1 MKISCSARKDWQYHI
16 SDWIDFEKTH
26 AKIHSGFEFDY
37 DDIDY
42 AFGTTE
48 DTIPLWGGRVFNV
61 INLTGGGVFNVINLT
76 RIDIYWL
83 YDKGIGYKATMSSK
97 SMSDV
102 DYKNSKEMLKRYHRK
117 GNAIITA
124 IDKLAR
130 KIKNDFPKYKVEAS
144 AVMDI
149 TTEEHLNRVID
160 TGLYDTI
167 VLPICANDDTK
178 FLESIKNKDQIRLF
192 INAECSYTC
201 PKKVCYGTISQIN
214 KETRDPNEMMCSH
227 YDLKMPRTFYDD
239 SVDWENF
246 YFDKDKFDKM
256 GFSNYKLLPSWEV
269 QQRTHIMYKRSNC
282 D

>member
-16 SDWIDFEKTH
+16 SDWLDFEISH
-26 AKIHSGFEFDY
+26 ANIHSGLKFDY

-42 AFGTTE
+42 AFGAVE
-48 DTIPLWGGRVFNV
+48 ENIPLWGGRTYNNSV
-61 INLTGGGVFNVINLT
+61 NLTKVDV
-76 RIDIYWL
+76 YWL
-83 YDKGIGYKATMSSK
+83 YDKGIGYKATLSSK
-97 SMSDV
+97 SMTDA
-102 DYKNSKEMLKRYHRK
+102 DYKNSQGMLKRYHRE

-124 IDKLAR
+124 IDKLAKR
-130 KIKNDFPKYKVEAS
+130 IKNDFPKYKVEAS

-178 FLESIKNKDQIRLF
+178 FLKSIGNKDQIRLF

-201 PKKVCYGTISQIN
+201 PKKICYGRIGQIN
-214 KETRDPNEMMCSH
+214 KDKSDKMMCSYH
-227 YDLKMPRTFYDD
+227 SLKMPRTFYDD
-239 SVDWENF
+239 AIDWNDF

-256 GFSNYKLLPSWEV
+256 GFSNYKLLPSWET
-269 QQRTHIMYKRSNC
+269 QQRTYIMYERNKNIEI
-282 D
+282 DNDQ

>member
-1 MKISCSARKDWQYHI
+1 MDKEIKISCSARKNWQYHI
-16 SDWIDFEKTH
+16 SDWIDFERAH
-26 AKIHSGFEFDY
+26 AKIHSGLKFDY

-48 DTIPLWGGRVFNV
+48 NYNPLWGGRM
-61 INLTGGGVFNVINLT
+61 LSGGINLT
-76 RIDIYWL
+76 RVDLYWL
-83 YDKGIGYKATMSSK
+83 YDKGIGYKATLSSK
-97 SMSDV
+97 SMSDTV
-102 DYKNSKEMLKRYHRK
+102 YKNSKEMLKEYHRE

-124 IDKLAR
+124 TDKLAER
-130 KIKNDFPKYKVEAS
+130 IKNDFPKYKVEAS

-149 TTEEHLNRVID
+149 TTEEHLNKVID
-160 TGLYDTI
+160 TDLYDTI

-178 FLESIKNKDQIRLF
+178 FLKSIKNKDQIRLF

-239 SVDWENF
+239 SVDWNNF

-256 GFSNYKLLPSWEV
+256 GFSNYKLLPSFEG
-269 QQRTHIMYKRSNC
+269 QQRTWIMYERNKIV
-282 D
+282 

>member
-16 SDWIDFEKTH
+16 SDWIDFQRSH
-26 AKIHSGFEFDY
+26 ANIHGEFDFDY
-37 DDIDY
+37 DDVDY

-48 DTIPLWGGRVFNV
+48 ENIPLWGGR
-61 INLTGGGVFNVINLT
+61 TRSGINLT
-76 RIDIYWL
+76 RMDIYWL

-97 SMSDV
+97 SMSDA

-117 GNAIITA
+117 GNAII
-124 IDKLAR
+124 ISMEKLAKR
-130 KIKNDFPKYKVEAS
+130 IKNDFPKYKIEVS

-149 TTEEHLNRVID
+149 TTKKHLNKVIA

-167 VLPICANDDTK
+167 VLPMCANDDTK

-201 PKKVCYGTISQIN
+201 PKKVCYGTIGQIN
-214 KETRDPNEMMCSH
+214 KETREPDKMMCSH

-239 SVDWENF
+239 SIDWNNF

-256 GFSNYKLLPSWEV
+256 GFSNYKLVPSWET
-269 QQRTHIMYKRSNC
+269 QQRTHIMYEQNKIEINQGGQ
-282 D
+282 

>member
-26 AKIHSGFEFDY
+26 AKIHSGLEFDY
-37 DDIDY
+37 EDIDY
-42 AFGTTE
+42 VFGKTE
-48 DTIPLWGGRVFNV
+48 DAAPLWGGRMANV
-61 INLTGGGVFNVINLT
+61 INLTKV
-76 RIDIYWL
+76 DIYWL
-83 YDKGIGYKATMSSK
+83 YGKGIGYKATLSSR
-97 SMSDV
+97 SMSDA
-102 DYKNSKEMLKRYHRK
+102 DYKNTKEMLKIYHRE

-124 IDKLAR
+124 VDKLAER
-130 KIKNDFPKYKVEAS
+130 IKNDFPKYKVEAS

-149 TTEEHLNRVID
+149 TTKEHLNKVID

-167 VLPICANDDTK
+167 VLPMCANDDTK
-178 FLESIKNKDQIRLF
+178 FLESINNKDQIRLF

-214 KETRDPNEMMCSH
+214 KEKTDKMMCSH

-239 SVDWENF
+239 SINWSNF

-256 GFSNYKLLPSWEV
+256 GFSNYKLVPSWEA
-269 QQRTHIMYKRSNC
+269 QQRTHIMYEKNKIEINQGEQ
-282 D
+282 

>member
-1 MKISCSARKDWQYHI
+1 MDKEIKISCSARKGWEYHI
-16 SDWIDFEKTH
+16 SNWLDFQRSH
-26 AKIHSGFEFDY
+26 AKIHSGLKFDY

-48 DTIPLWGGRVFNV
+48 DYNPLWGGRM
-61 INLTGGGVFNVINLT
+61 LTGANLT
-76 RIDIYWL
+76 RVDLYWL
-83 YDKGIGYKATMSSK
+83 YDKGIGYKATMSSRF
-97 SMSDV
+97 MSET
-102 DYKNSKEMLKRYHRK
+102 DYEDSEAMLKEHHRE

-130 KIKNDFPKYKVEAS
+130 RIKNDFPKYKVEAS

-149 TTEEHLNRVID
+149 TTEEHLNKVID
-160 TGLYDTI
+160 TDLYDTI

-178 FLESIKNKDQIRLF
+178 FLKSIKNKDQIRLF

-239 SVDWENF
+239 SVDWMNF

-256 GFSNYKLLPSWEV
+256 GFSNYKLLPSWEG
-269 QQRTHIMYKRSNC
+269 QQRTRIMYERNKIV
-282 D
+282 

>member
-16 SDWIDFEKTH
+16 RDWIDFEKTH

-48 DTIPLWGGRVFNV
+48 DTIPLWGGRVSDA
-61 INLTGGGVFNVINLT
+61 INLT
-76 RIDIYWL
+76 RVDIYWL
-83 YDKGIGYKATMSSK
+83 YDKGIGHKATLSSK

-102 DYKNSKEMLKRYHRK
+102 DYKNSKGMLKEHHRE

-124 IDKLAR
+124 LDKLAR

-201 PKKVCYGTISQIN
+201 PKKVCYGTIGQIN
-214 KETRDPNEMMCSH
+214 KETRDPNKMMCSH

-239 SVDWENF
+239 SINWSNF

-256 GFSNYKLLPSWEV
+256 GFSNYKLVPSWEA
-269 QQRTHIMYKRSNC
+269 QQRTHIMYENNKNIHKEGERNV
-282 D
+282 

>member
-16 SDWIDFEKTH
+16 RDWIDFEKTH

-48 DTIPLWGGRVFNV
+48 DTIPLWGGRVSDA
-61 INLTGGGVFNVINLT
+61 INLT
-76 RIDIYWL
+76 RVDIYWL
-83 YDKGIGYKATMSSK
+83 YDKGIGYKATLSSK

-192 INAECSYTC
+192 INAECSYLC
-201 PKKVCYGTISQIN
+201 PKKVCYGTIGQIN
-214 KETRDPNEMMCSH
+214 KETRDPNKMMCSH

-239 SVDWENF
+239 SINWSNF

-256 GFSNYKLLPSWEV
+256 GFSNYKLVPSWET
-269 QQRTHIMYKRSNC
+269 QQRTHIMYEMIGGTKNSATL
-282 D
+282 

>member
-1 MKISCSARKDWQYHI
+1 MKISCSARKVWQYHI
-16 SDWIDFEKTH
+16 SDWLDFERAH
-26 AKIHSGFEFDY
+26 ANIHSGLKFDY
-37 DDIDY
+37 EDIDY
-42 AFGTTE
+42 AFGVTE
-48 DTIPLWGGRVFNV
+48 ENIPLWGGRTFNA
-61 INLTGGGVFNVINLT
+61 INLT
-76 RIDIYWL
+76 RVDIYWL

-149 TTEEHLNRVID
+149 TTEEHLNKVID

-178 FLESIKNKDQIRLF
+178 FLKSIKNKDQIRLF

-214 KETRDPNEMMCSH
+214 KETRDPDKMMCSH

-239 SVDWENF
+239 SVDWNNF

-256 GFSNYKLLPSWEV
+256 GFSNYKLVPSWEG
-269 QQRTHIMYKRSNC
+269 QQRTRIMYERNKIV
-282 D
+282 